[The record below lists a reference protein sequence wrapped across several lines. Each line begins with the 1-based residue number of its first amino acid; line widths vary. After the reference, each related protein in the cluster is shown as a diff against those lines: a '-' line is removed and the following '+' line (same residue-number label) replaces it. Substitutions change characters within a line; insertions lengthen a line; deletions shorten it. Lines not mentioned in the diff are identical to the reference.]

1 MWVVGYI
8 IITSASL
15 RPCQYGNLV
24 SFLQTLIFS
33 DAIPKSYLLQVKGTS
48 SLNCKAVQETF
59 SASSLNTN
67 DCFVL
72 VDSGLAYV
80 WYGKV
85 GMENSGTELL
95 CLNK

>member
-1 MWVVGYI
+1 M
-8 IITSASL
+8 
-15 RPCQYGNLV
+15 
-24 SFLQTLIFS
+24 FS
-33 DAIPKSYLLQVKGTS
+33 DGIPKSYLLQVKGTS

-85 GMENSGTELL
+85 RTEIFYRSDSSLG
-95 CLNK
+95 LNK

>member
-1 MWVVGYI
+1 M
-8 IITSASL
+8 
-15 RPCQYGNLV
+15 
-24 SFLQTLIFS
+24 FS
-33 DAIPKSYLLQVKGTS
+33 DGIPKSYLLQVKGTS

-85 GMENSGTELL
+85 RRSAGQLAVSQTEIVAGLHG
-95 CLNK
+95 

>member
-1 MWVVGYI
+1 M
-8 IITSASL
+8 
-15 RPCQYGNLV
+15 
-24 SFLQTLIFS
+24 FS
-33 DAIPKSYLLQVKGTS
+33 DGIPKSYLLQVKGTS

-72 VDSGLAYV
+72 VDAGLAYV

-85 GMENSGTELL
+85 GRENFWNCGTVSQLISNHIVGL
-95 CLNK
+95 HW

>member
-1 MWVVGYI
+1 MIHVGSDCINPVV
-8 IITSASL
+8 
-15 RPCQYGNLV
+15 
-24 SFLQTLIFS
+24 FS
-33 DAIPKSYLLQVKGTS
+33 DGIPKSYLLQVKGTS

-59 SASSLNTN
+59 SSSSLNTN

-85 GMENSGTELL
+85 HSSSL
-95 CLNK
+95 